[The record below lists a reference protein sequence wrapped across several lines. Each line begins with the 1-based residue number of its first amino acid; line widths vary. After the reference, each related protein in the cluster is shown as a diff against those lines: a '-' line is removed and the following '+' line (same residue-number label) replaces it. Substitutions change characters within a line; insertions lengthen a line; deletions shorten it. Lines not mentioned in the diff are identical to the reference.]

1 MREWMV
7 EPGRRIIIKTPTV
20 SRKHG
25 SDPAR
30 SPTRTITATHNGMVD
45 DRDQILAAGYRAGR
59 VECYAAP
66 AMKAVTM

>member
-45 DRDQILAAGYRAGR
+45 DRDQILAAGYSACGNGTYMSENRR
-59 VECYAAP
+59 
-66 AMKAVTM
+66 

>member
-45 DRDQILAAGYRAGR
+45 DRDQILAAG
-59 VECYAAP
+59 
-66 AMKAVTM
+66 